1 MAVILAGG
9 CRVSHMH
16 DGAALV
22 EGTLRVWN
30 QVGRATGAQAISLRV
45 MEFAPGLS
53 PAIRNDDCDQILY
66 VLERGPS
73 MERGHLARMSDRSER
88 SVAAALSTIFIDGQ
102 RHEIGSDTGIYIRPK
117 ETFAIQNPGPDAL
130 TIISSQCPDSDRSP
144 QFVSL
149 SSAAPSSAIG
159 AAAPIVRL
167 ADQRAQPTADR
178 WYRVMVDDEMGSA
191 ATQFVGSIPPGRAPD
206 HFHTYEEVLF
216 ILRGEGR
223 IWGGETNTPIA
234 PGSCVY
240 LPNGQVHC
248 VENTGEDELRLLG
261 VFYPAGSP
269 SVRYEY

>member
-45 MEFAPGLS
+45 MEIAPGLS
-53 PAIRNDDCDQILY
+53 PAIRNDDCGQILY

-102 RHEIGSDTGIYIRPK
+102 RHEIGPDTGIYIRPK
-117 ETFAIQNPGPDAL
+117 ETFAIENTGPDAL
-130 TIISSQCPDSDRSP
+130 TIIS
-144 QFVSL
+144 
-149 SSAAPSSAIG
+149 
-159 AAAPIVRL
+159 
-167 ADQRAQPTADR
+167 
-178 WYRVMVDDEMGSA
+178 
-191 ATQFVGSIPPGRAPD
+191 
-206 HFHTYEEVLF
+206 
-216 ILRGEGR
+216 GEGR

-248 VENTGEDELRLLG
+248 VENTGEEELRLLG